1 MVYWYRCVFCCVLEL
16 FEDKQVGKNNPTI
29 TSDELVVTLAMAR
42 PLALAFWVPVL
53 DTTVD
58 GRNPAWPGM
67 YQTL

>member
-29 TSDELVVTLAMAR
+29 TSDELVVTFAMA
-42 PLALAFWVPVL
+42 LGFSFWVPVL

-58 GRNPAWPGM
+58 GRNPARPGM